1 MMDLD
6 SQFELEHLLFKDR
19 RCRTCNQIKNLLED
33 FYMSR
38 KQKKGLPSAYSYEC
52 KDCTIKRII
61 AKRKKKKKNRQTFT
75 SISSRLSRLV
85 GCSCVVSPLKT
96 FKTLN
101 NFR

>member
-19 RCRTCNQIKNLLED
+19 RCRTCNQVKNLLED

-52 KDCTIKRII
+52 KDCTIKRIV
-61 AKRKKKKKNRQTFT
+61 AKRKSKKK
-75 SISSRLSRLV
+75 IEE
-85 GCSCVVSPLKT
+85 GHYPDW
-96 FKTLN
+96 
-101 NFR
+101 